1 MSNAPG
7 KHFRKG
13 LSLVELFKLFPD
25 DATAEQWFIE
35 QRWPTGVCCPHC
47 GSLNVQ
53 SGTKHKTMPFR
64 CREYKECGKR
74 FSVRTNTVM
83 QASKLGYQTW
93 VVAMYLL
100 STNLKSVSSMKMH
113 RDLNITQKAAWHL
126 AHRLRQA
133 VMQPT
138 VPFSGPVEVDETYF
152 GGKRKNMSA
161 AKRKELT
168 GRGAAGKTA
177 VVGVKDRDTNHVVAQ
192 VVDRT
197 DSNTLQGFVGDQ
209 ADADATVYTDDA
221 RAYQGLPYKH
231 ETVKHSV
238 GEYVRDQA
246 HTNGIESFWAMLKR
260 GYQGTFHQISPKH
273 LHRYVHEF
281 ADRHNIRPHDTLTQM
296 QLLAQGMVGK
306 RLKYEDLIA

>member
-93 VVAMYLL
+93 AVAMYLL

-138 VPFSGPVEVDETYF
+138 EPFSGPVEVDETYF
-152 GGKRKNMSA
+152 GGKRKNMPAS
-161 AKRKELT
+161 KRKELT
-168 GRGAAGKTA
+168 GRGATGKTA

-197 DSNTLQGFVGDQ
+197 DSDTLQGFVGDQ

-281 ADRHNIRPHDTLTQM
+281 ADRHNIRPHDTMTQM
-296 QLLAQGMVGK
+296 QLLAQGMIGK